1 MTVTFLQILM
11 WAVIA
16 RALISFLNIDQ
27 GSTVYQMLYRITEP
41 IIDPIR
47 RIMPQTGMI
56 DLSPLGAILMLI
68 VLTQVIIQLQEV

>member
-1 MTVTFLQILM
+1 M

-16 RALISFLNIDQ
+16 RALISFLNVDQ

-41 IIDPIR
+41 IIEPIR

-68 VLTQVIIQLQEV
+68 VMTQVIIQLQEVGA